1 MVPDLI
7 EPLALQILRGWLMV
21 PDLIGPCFAA
31 LEGAAHS
38 AGSHLIFC
46 VADIGGTARA
56 PAVPPTYRPT

>member
-21 PDLIGPCFAA
+21 PDLIGPCFVA

-38 AGSHLIFC
+38 AGSYSTSC
-46 VADIGGTARA
+46 VADLGGTARA
-56 PAVPPTYRPT
+56 PAVKPTHRPT